1 MKRKIIFLDIDGV
14 LSPRWWDSDKQ
25 SDNYGRLFDAKAVA
39 NLSKIIEETE
49 ADIVISSSWKN
60 IGLVE
65 LQNMWRD
72 RGLPGKIVD
81 ITPDYMS
88 DELLLNADMNDTDID
103 SLYIR
108 GMEIKGWLVLYGDDV
123 SNYVIIDDMDDIL
136 SEQQTHFVQT
146 DPEFGITND
155 DVKRVVHLLNT

>member
-1 MKRKIIFLDIDGV
+1 MRKVIFLDIDGV
-14 LSPRWWDSDKQ
+14 LSPRWWNSDKQ

-88 DELLLNADMNDTDID
+88 DELLLKED
-103 SLYIR
+103 SSNMDYLYER
-108 GMEIKGWLVLYGDDV
+108 GSEIQGWLLLHGDDV
-123 SNYVIIDDMDDIL
+123 GRYVIIDDMDDIL
-136 SEQQTHFVQT
+136 PEQLSHFVQT
-146 DPEFGITND
+146 DPEFGITID
-155 DVKRVVHLLNT
+155 DVKKIVHLLNN

>member
-1 MKRKIIFLDIDGV
+1 MIKVIFLDIDGV
-14 LSPRWWDSDKQ
+14 LNPKWWERKKPADRFGCAFAPKTISC
-25 SDNYGRLFDAKAVA
+25 LAKIVQ
-39 NLSKIIEETE
+39 ETKAE
-49 ADIVISSSWKN
+49 IVISSSWKLM
-60 IGLVE
+60 GLQT
-65 LQNMWRD
+65 LQDMWKERK
-72 RGLPGKIVD
+72 LPGNIID
-81 ITPDYMS
+81 ITPNYMS

>member
-1 MKRKIIFLDIDGV
+1 MRKVIFLDIDGV
-14 LSPRWWDSDKQ
+14 LSPRWWDSNKQ
-25 SDNYGRLFDAKAVA
+25 SDNYGCLFDAKAVA
-39 NLSKIIEETE
+39 NFAKIIEKTD
-49 ADIVISSSWKN
+49 AQIVVSSS
-60 IGLVE
+60 
-65 LQNMWRD
+65 
-72 RGLPGKIVD
+72 
-81 ITPDYMS
+81 
-88 DELLLNADMNDTDID
+88 TDID

>member
-88 DELLLNADMNDTDID
+88 DELLLKED
-103 SLYIR
+103 SSNVDYLYER
-108 GMEIKGWLVLYGDDV
+108 GSEIQGWLLLHGDEI
-123 SNYVIIDDMDDIL
+123 SRFVIIDDMDDIL
-136 SEQQTHFVQT
+136 PEQQSHFVQT
-146 DPEFGITND
+146 DPEVGITNE
-155 DVKRVVHLLNT
+155 DVKKVVHLLNN

>member
-1 MKRKIIFLDIDGV
+1 MRKVIFLDIDGV

-88 DELLLNADMNDTDID
+88 DELLLKED
-103 SLYIR
+103 SSNVDYLYER
-108 GMEIKGWLVLYGDDV
+108 GSEIQGWLLLHGDEI
-123 SNYVIIDDMDDIL
+123 SRFVIIDDMDDIL
-136 SEQQTHFVQT
+136 PEQQSHFVQT
-146 DPEFGITND
+146 DPEVGITNE
-155 DVKRVVHLLNT
+155 DVKKVVHLLNN

>member
-1 MKRKIIFLDIDGV
+1 MIKVIFLDIDGV
-14 LSPRWWDSDKQ
+14 LNPKWWERKKPADRFGCAFAPKTISC
-25 SDNYGRLFDAKAVA
+25 LAKIV
-39 NLSKIIEETE
+39 KETKAE
-49 ADIVISSSWKN
+49 IVISSSWKLM
-60 IGLVE
+60 GLQT
-65 LQNMWRD
+65 LQDMWKERK
-72 RGLPGKIVD
+72 LPGNIID
-81 ITPDYMS
+81 ITPNYMS

>member
-1 MKRKIIFLDIDGV
+1 MRKIIFLDIDGV
-14 LSPRWWDSDKQ
+14 LSPRWWNSDKQ
-25 SDNYGRLFDAKAVA
+25 SDNYGCLFDAKAVA
-39 NLSKIIEETE
+39 NLAKIVEETE

-88 DELLLNADMNDTDID
+88 DELLLKEDSADMDY
-103 SLYIR
+103 LYER
-108 GMEIKGWLVLYGDDV
+108 GSEIQGWLLLHGDDV
-123 SNYVIIDDMDDIL
+123 SRYVIIDDMDDIL
-136 SEQQTHFVQT
+136 PEQQSHFLQT

-155 DVKRVVHLLNT
+155 DVKKVVHLLNT